1 MKQNNL
7 FELLD
12 YIKKKNGNNGLRS
25 TYGNIYKT
33 VNEGISINNFQT
45 IYYMRSYHQTKKQ
58 RSHFEIMLNES
69 LDGDLNII
77 VYHLAKNKINGEI
90 NFYKGKIAKSTIDKI
105 KNELEEFFLI
115 LLSDKDMVKNVMY
128 QNEIGNGT
136 ASMPIIQVTVNI
148 GNKKLNSFIINWLNE
163 VFDSNREEMDNYI
176 DSFDIFKNENLI
188 DTYITK
194 QEDLV
199 NLIKENPDWKEY
211 LELTYAV

>member
-12 YIKKKNGNNGLRS
+12 YIKKKNGDNGLRS
-25 TYGNIYKT
+25 IYGSMYKT
-33 VNEGISINNFQT
+33 VNEGLSRTKFQT
-45 IYYMRSYHQTKKQ
+45 TYYMRSYHQTKKQ

-69 LDGDLNII
+69 LEGNLNID
-77 VYHLAKNKINGEI
+77 VYHLAENKETGTID
-90 NFYKGKIAKSTIDKI
+90 FYKGKIAESTINKI
-105 KNELEEFFLI
+105 ENELRDFFFI
-115 LLSDKDMVKNVMY
+115 LLLDKDIVEKIIS
-128 QNEIGNGT
+128 QSKIGRKT
-136 ASMPIIQVTVNI
+136 TTLPTIEVSVNI

-188 DTYITK
+188 DAYITK